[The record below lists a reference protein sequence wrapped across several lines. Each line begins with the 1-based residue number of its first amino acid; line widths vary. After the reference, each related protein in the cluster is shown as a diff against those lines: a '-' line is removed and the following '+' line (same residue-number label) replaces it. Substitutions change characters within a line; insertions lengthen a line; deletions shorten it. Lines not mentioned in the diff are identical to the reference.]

1 MLQFLDHRHYSTAI
15 MSSCIF
21 DIFLWPENEL
31 NVLEKGCKW
40 RGREWRCWL
49 VVLHLQPCIYPQV
62 NIYVDAVINHM
73 CGAGGGEG
81 THSSCGSWFSA
92 GKKDFPTVPFTQWDF
107 NDHKCR
113 TGSGNIEN
121 YGDSNQVMNVT
132 LHSSLHSRM
141 HTMDRLVRSFHTDP
155 LFDLEVF

>member
-1 MLQFLDHRHYSTAI
+1 MTRNRKEGVERLCCTRIYS
-15 MSSCIF
+15 
-21 DIFLWPENEL
+21 
-31 NVLEKGCKW
+31 
-40 RGREWRCWL
+40 
-49 VVLHLQPCIYPQV
+49 QV

-92 GKKDFPTVPFTQWDF
+92 GRKDFPSIPFSHSDF

-121 YGDSNQVMNVT
+121 YGDANQVMDVT
-132 LHSSLHSRM
+132 QK
-141 HTMDRLVRSFHTDP
+141 T
-155 LFDLEVF
+155 